1 MAIWDGSKKI
11 NAGAETTVKD
21 KTTRDSLDRTI
32 GGREAIYKD
41 VVALDAR
48 RGLDKSSALTYMY
61 SDSNSS
67 IVKIAGKNSFRD
79 EAYNESLNVSA
90 AGALSERASAKGGFI
105 SRFAIKPGLFAT
117 LSNEDIR
124 KVEYNLNYSL
134 LSKLDE
140 KAFKTALSLGKNVE
154 EQQTL
159 YSELKHRYFQDY
171 AKWQEKI
178 LENPGKF
185 KTTEEAIDYAR
196 KLGISEE
203 VIQTSQEIYRA
214 FGALSG
220 AKTGIKGAW
229 NSTLGKPVSETLQYW
244 KEEGPKGLKEIKNA
258 IIPERDIK
266 ELDQI
271 IKSILV
277 RSGFRVPEK

>member
-1 MAIWDGSKKI
+1 
-11 NAGAETTVKD
+11 
-21 KTTRDSLDRTI
+21 
-32 GGREAIYKD
+32 
-41 VVALDAR
+41 
-48 RGLDKSSALTYMY
+48 MY
-61 SDSNSS
+61 SDGNSS
-67 IVKIAGKNSFRD
+67 IVSIAGKNSFKD

-90 AGALSERASAKGGFI
+90 AGALSDRASAKGGFI

-140 KAFKTALSLGKNVE
+140 KALQTALSLGKNEE
-154 EQQTL
+154 EQQIL

-178 LENPGKF
+178 LENPGQF
-185 KTTEEAIDYAR
+185 KTTEETIDYAR
-196 KLGISEE
+196 KLGVSEE

-220 AKTGIKGAW
+220 AKTGIKTGIKGAW
-229 NSTLGKPVSETLQYW
+229 DSTLGKPVSETLQYW

-258 IIPERDIK
+258 IIPEKNVK